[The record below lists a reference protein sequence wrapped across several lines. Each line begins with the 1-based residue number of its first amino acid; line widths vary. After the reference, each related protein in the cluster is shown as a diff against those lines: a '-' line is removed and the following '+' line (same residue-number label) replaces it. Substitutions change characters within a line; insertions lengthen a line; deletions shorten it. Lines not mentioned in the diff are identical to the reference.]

1 MGTEEGKAKSW
12 KWAMNRTQQQRDEFT
27 SPDQMQEMQM
37 MQGGS
42 GVTFGQEEEVQVEE
56 QGGDLMLNRSTITLC
71 SSNTDAQRNVRGIRV
86 TVQCC

>member
-42 GVTFGQEEEVQVEE
+42 GVTFGQEEEVQVQE
-56 QGGDLMLNRSTITLC
+56 QGPDLRSVLNKR
-71 SSNTDAQRNVRGIRV
+71 R
-86 TVQCC
+86 

>member
-42 GVTFGQEEEVQVEE
+42 GVTFSQEEVQVEE
-56 QGGDLMLNRSTITLC
+56 QGADLRSVLNKR
-71 SSNTDAQRNVRGIRV
+71 R
-86 TVQCC
+86 

>member
-42 GVTFGQEEEVQVEE
+42 GITFGQEEEVQRVEHE
-56 QGGDLMLNRSTITLC
+56 QDQGPDLRSVLNKR
-71 SSNTDAQRNVRGIRV
+71 R
-86 TVQCC
+86 

>member
-42 GVTFGQEEEVQVEE
+42 GITFGQEEEVQMEE
-56 QGGDLMLNRSTITLC
+56 QGADLRSVLNKR
-71 SSNTDAQRNVRGIRV
+71 R
-86 TVQCC
+86 

>member
-42 GVTFGQEEEVQVEE
+42 GVTFGQEEVQVEE
-56 QGGDLMLNRSTITLC
+56 QGADLRSVLNKR
-71 SSNTDAQRNVRGIRV
+71 R
-86 TVQCC
+86 

>member
-42 GVTFGQEEEVQVEE
+42 GITFGQEEVQVQVQD
-56 QGGDLMLNRSTITLC
+56 QGADLRSVLNKR
-71 SSNTDAQRNVRGIRV
+71 R
-86 TVQCC
+86 

>member
-42 GVTFGQEEEVQVEE
+42 GITFGQEEEVQVEE
-56 QGGDLMLNRSTITLC
+56 QGPDLRSVLNKR
-71 SSNTDAQRNVRGIRV
+71 R
-86 TVQCC
+86 